1 MNKTKVEAMIKRS
14 SLIVM
19 IIAAVEAAIALLL
32 VIMEYI
38 ELKSGKRMPDTF
50 YNNIMPEVVEMLFN
64 GIVYLVE
71 MIIFFRIFRSGRPF
85 TNGNIIAVRVI
96 AALSFIGSI
105 IRVLLVYRSGLPITS
120 ALFGSVFSVF
130 GAVIFLFFAEI
141 MRYGKLLQI
150 ESDETL

>member
-1 MNKTKVEAMIKRS
+1 MNKTKVETMIKRS

-19 IIAAVEAAIALLL
+19 IVAAAEAAIALFL

-38 ELKSGKRMPDTF
+38 KLKSANRMPDSF
-50 YNNIMPEVVEMLFN
+50 YNLLMPEVVEMLFN

-71 MIIFFRIFRSGRPF
+71 VIIFFRIFRSGRPF

-96 AALSFIGSI
+96 AALSLVGSI
-105 IRVLLVYRSGLPITS
+105 IGVLIRYHAGITITS

-130 GAVIFLFFAEI
+130 GAVVFLFFAEI

>member
-19 IIAAVEAAIALLL
+19 IIAAVEAVLSVLMA
-32 VIMEYI
+32 VMEY
-38 ELKSGKRMPDTF
+38 KNSKTMSPDTSKFILSNSVNMFFNAATFIIEMVVF
-50 YNNIMPEVVEMLFN
+50 Y
-64 GIVYLVE
+64 
-71 MIIFFRIFRSGRPF
+71 RIFRSGRPF
-85 TNGNIIAVRVI
+85 TNGNITAVRVI
-96 AALSFIGSI
+96 AVLSVVGSI
-105 IRVLLVYRSGLPITS
+105 VDALIRHNAGIPIMS
-120 ALFGSVFSVF
+120 ALFTSIFSLF